1 MISEQSWRWKGWYFG
16 RDSTLGQASLERWI
30 GVDSQ
35 LALPGHTNRYLFSS
49 IGSAGAFSIS
59 LMSRSTLLFIVS
71 GVVLVIGLC
80 MMYLPLFKHPASLMV
95 VGTALLAVGLFRPE
109 LSILFIQSG
118 ILGVTLVI
126 LSRVVHGWVRDSQP
140 MIAAGMGVAARAD
153 SRIED
158 ASLLPLEGSTR
169 ATLPVVVSESASRAK

>member
-1 MISEQSWRWKGWYFG
+1 
-16 RDSTLGQASLERWI
+16 
-30 GVDSQ
+30 
-35 LALPGHTNRYLFSS
+35 
-49 IGSAGAFSIS
+49 
-59 LMSRSTLLFIVS
+59 
-71 GVVLVIGLC
+71 

-169 ATLPVVVSESASRAK
+169 ATLPAVVSESASRAK